1 MRKLGILENLIRVN
15 RYSGNLL
22 ILQESVSDHVWCMV
36 TLALEYIPKLN
47 DRLDES
53 HQFDI
58 KEIVYG
64 ICLHDIDEALTTDL
78 PRPFKH
84 ANKEIEEVVQ
94 KTVDGILQRA
104 LTKQLCD
111 DIKTAEDRSTP
122 VGTLIKIFD
131 LAQAGYKMKSE
142 LMLGNKY
149 FETEI
154 TNVLDCLN
162 GVYSHIAKS
171 DFDTQIKME
180 LQWLINQFL
189 NELDN

>member
-15 RYSGNLL
+15 RYAGTLL

-36 TLALEYIPKLN
+36 TLALEYVPKLN

-58 KEIVYG
+58 KDVIYG

-84 ANKEIEEVVQ
+84 ANREIENAI
-94 KTVDGILQRA
+94 KITVDSILDNT
-104 LTKQLCD
+104 LTEQLCN
-111 DIKTAEDRSTP
+111 DIRIAEDRSTP
-122 VGTLIKIFD
+122 IGTLIKIFD

-142 LMLGNKY
+142 SMLGNKY
-149 FETEI
+149 FDSEI

-162 GVYSHIAKS
+162 GVYGNIAKS
-171 DFDTQIKME
+171 KFDDQIKTE
-180 LQWLINQFL
+180 LHWLINQFL
-189 NELDN
+189 NDLDG

>member
-15 RYSGNLL
+15 RYAGTLL
-22 ILQESVSDHVWCMV
+22 IKQESVSDHVWCMV
-36 TLALEYIPKLN
+36 TLALEYVPKLN
-47 DRLDES
+47 DRLDDS

-58 KEIVYG
+58 KDVIYG

-84 ANKEIEEVVQ
+84 ANKEIEEAVE
-94 KTVDGILQRA
+94 KTVNKILSDT
-104 LTKQLCD
+104 LNEQLCH
-111 DIKTAEDRSTP
+111 DIKTAEDKSTP
-122 VGTLIKIFD
+122 MGTLIKIFD

-142 LMLGNKY
+142 SMLGNKY
-149 FETEI
+149 FDEEI

-162 GVYSHIAKS
+162 GIYSHVAKS
-171 DFDTQIKME
+171 EFDNSVKTE

-189 NELDN
+189 SELDK